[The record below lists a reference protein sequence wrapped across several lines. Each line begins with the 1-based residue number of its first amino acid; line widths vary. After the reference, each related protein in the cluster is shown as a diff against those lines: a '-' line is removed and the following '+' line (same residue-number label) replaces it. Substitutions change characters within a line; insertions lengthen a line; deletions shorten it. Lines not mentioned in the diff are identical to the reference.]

1 MRAPAL
7 RAAARLVTMAAAVA
21 FYTYYGIYK
30 MVFVH
35 FDLVGGDFLRGCFAA
50 QNFLD
55 GRTLYAMP
63 TAINPFYYPPLSV
76 LLFLPLCALGPGPAK
91 VGWFVLTHAM
101 IMVAAV
107 LTYRLLSGR
116 SRRDAMFATLV
127 AFGFSMPLQGLILT
141 GNLNVLIWLGL
152 TATCYAIISGR
163 RDLAP
168 GLLAVC
174 TWIKLFPMAL
184 ALPLAWRGDW
194 DAVRRYA
201 LIVLALGAASL
212 AVFGLA
218 NHVAF
223 LVQLPSLD
231 RYVGVFSAM
240 SFAFVA
246 KLLTGD
252 RHPSFLMG
260 ANVLFG
266 AAIVG
271 ACWVRS
277 IQESA
282 AATDRV
288 AAVVD
293 MMLVTVAIMLV
304 TPASWLFYHAFLV
317 LPQALVL
324 LLWLQGER
332 LRHAAGFAVLSVLI
346 DSWEIIVYKLPI
358 PSTGVTIRDI
368 GERREEFASLYP
380 VLYGIPF
387 ALTVAVFAWL
397 LLNYG
402 ELRRGLAALTDGADG
417 VRA

>member
-50 QNFLD
+50 RNFLD
-55 GRTLYAMP
+55 GRTLYDMP
-63 TAINPFYYPPLSV
+63 TAVNPFYYPPLSV
-76 LLFLPLCALGPGPAK
+76 LLFLPLCALGPGAAK
-91 VGWFVLTHAM
+91 VAWFVLTHAM
-101 IMVAAV
+101 IIGAAC
-107 LTYRLLSGR
+107 LTYSLLSGR
-116 SRRDAMFATLV
+116 SRGDAVFATLV

-163 RDLAP
+163 RGLAP

-218 NHVAF
+218 DHVAF

-231 RYVGVFSAM
+231 RYVGIFSAM
-240 SFAFVA
+240 SFTFAA
-246 KLLTGD
+246 KLLAGD
-252 RHPSFLMG
+252 QHPSFLMG

-277 IQESA
+277 VQGSE
-282 AATDRV
+282 AATDRGGV
-288 AAVVD
+288 VVD
-293 MMLVTVAIMLV
+293 MMLVMVALLLV
-304 TPASWLFYHAFLV
+304 TPASWLFYHAFLI

-324 LLWLQGER
+324 SLWLQGER
-332 LRHAAGFAVLSVLI
+332 LHYPVSFAVLSVLI
-346 DSWEIIVYKLPI
+346 DAWELIMYKLPI
-358 PSTGVTIRDI
+358 PPTGLTIRAI

-380 VLYGIPF
+380 TLYGIPF

-402 ELRRGLAALTDGADG
+402 ELRRGLAALTDAADG
-417 VRA
+417 VKA